1 MAIDF
6 SSSIEY
12 VKNKYGSTTST
23 PSASTPNASTSN
35 ANTGNASTPPRTK
48 RKNVLARFWDKL
60 VSIITKGVLNIR
72 SIDTKT
78 KSKIKDAKTKTISKK

>member
-1 MAIDF
+1 MALNFNSDA
-6 SSSIEY
+6 EY
-12 VKNKYGSTTST
+12 IKNKYGSTTST
-23 PSASTPNASTSN
+23 STTGASTPQ
-35 ANTGNASTPPRTK
+35 TPRPQAK

-60 VSIITKGVLNIR
+60 VSIITRGVLNIR

>member
-1 MAIDF
+1 MALNFD
-6 SSSIEY
+6 SSIEY
-12 VKNKYGSTTST
+12 VKNKYGSTTS
-23 PSASTPNASTSN
+23 PSASTPKASTSN
-35 ANTGNASTPPRTK
+35 VSTPPPRAK

-78 KSKIKDAKTKTISKK
+78 KSKIKDSKTKTLSKK